1 MRTWLREIRLEKG
14 LTLYELG
21 ELVGVSWQ
29 SISYYENG
37 SRRPSPEI
45 AIKIGK
51 ILGFPWTRFYED
63 DNRKEAQKRD
73 AG

>member
-1 MRTWLREIRLEKG
+1 MRSWLREKRLDMG
-14 LTLYELG
+14 LTLNDLAKA
-21 ELVGVSWQ
+21 VGVSWQ

-45 AIKIGK
+45 AQKIADV
-51 ILGFPWTRFYED
+51 LGFSWTRFYED
-63 DNRKEAQKRD
+63 DNGKEGK